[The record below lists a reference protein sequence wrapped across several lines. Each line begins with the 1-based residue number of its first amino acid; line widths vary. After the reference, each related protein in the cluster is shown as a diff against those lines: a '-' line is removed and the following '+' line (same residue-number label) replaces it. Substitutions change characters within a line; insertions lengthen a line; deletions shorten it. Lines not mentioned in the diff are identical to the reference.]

1 MFRNPAGA
9 GRCRS
14 PIPVQDEHIG
24 GCSYEP
30 CNRCGLGRRNRSMCH
45 RAVPARTY
53 CFTGCIHEF
62 ELNRTLG
69 PLLYDDGAIPQT
81 PARNQIADVMI
92 LVPVP
97 SLDGGSR
104 PGARWAGG
112 QMLSHNLVE
121 QQIAYGHARHLW
133 LWFPR
138 EPRCPPRRQTCRCRC
153 GRSLGVASNPSGT
166 GHDA

>member
-1 MFRNPAGA
+1 MSHVIVAA
-9 GRCRS
+9 WEDE
-14 PIPVQDEHIG
+14 IVQ
-24 GCSYEP
+24 CATAP
-30 CNRCGLGRRNRSMCH
+30 FQ
-45 RAVPARTY
+45 PRTY
-53 CFTGCIHEF
+53 CTMRRIHEF

-121 QQIAYGHARHLW
+121 QQIADGHARHLW
-133 LWFPR
+133 LCFPVNPDVR
-138 EPRCPPRRQTCRCRC
+138 LDA
-153 GRSLGVASNPSGT
+153 RSAGVGAGE
-166 GHDA
+166 A